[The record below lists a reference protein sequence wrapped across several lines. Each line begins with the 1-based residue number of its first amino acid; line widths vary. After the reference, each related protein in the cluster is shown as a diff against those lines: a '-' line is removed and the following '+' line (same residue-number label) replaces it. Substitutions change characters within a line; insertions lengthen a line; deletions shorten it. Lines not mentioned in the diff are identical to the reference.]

1 MQSRY
6 DMPRQRYRHN
16 KKVEVRKVEGSLTA
30 FRLLA
35 CLVLLGFTILMRLFL
50 PGATSTLQ
58 DALLP
63 HMETNRDY
71 HAVIATLGE
80 TLSSEEPFFGVLDGL
95 YVLAFGSARDSDS
108 VYVANYPQN
117 PYPEMPDEG
126 TIVMEVAPPPIE
138 EVFPA
143 IVFPDGIAQARDEE
157 EYPEERE
164 TPEAVAVFHARQESF
179 ASFALPENVSLSYQA
194 LPFAHQSP
202 ITGFVSSSFGF
213 RNHPIAR
220 EVRFHFGTDI
230 GVYTGTPFYAFA
242 DAYVVSARNDEG
254 WGKNILLY
262 HGDGIYTRYAHAHVL
277 YVSAGQRV
285 EKGETIGRA
294 GQSGAATGP
303 HLHFELIVD
312 GLFRNPE
319 FYLDF
324 IS

>member
-6 DMPRQRYRHN
+6 DMPRQRYPH
-16 KKVEVRKVEGSLTA
+16 KRKEKNRRMDGSLTA
-30 FRLLA
+30 FRLFA
-35 CLVLLGFTILMRLFL
+35 CLVLLGFTMLMRLFL
-50 PGATSTLQ
+50 PGATSVLQ
-58 DALLP
+58 DAVLP
-63 HMETNRDY
+63 RMETNMDY

-80 TLSSEEPFFGVLDGL
+80 TLSSEEPFFGVLEGL
-95 YVLAFGSARDSDS
+95 YILAFGSERDNDS
-108 VYVANYPQN
+108 VYVVNYPEET
-117 PYPEMPDEG
+117 YPDIPSEDILP
-126 TIVMEVAPPPIE
+126 MEINLPPIE

-143 IVFPDGIAQARDEE
+143 IALPDGIPQPREE
-157 EYPEERE
+157 GDIPEERE
-164 TPEAVAVFHARQESF
+164 TPEAVAVFHAQQEGF
-179 ASFALPENVSLSYQA
+179 ANFALPENVSLSYQA

-230 GVYTGTPFYAFA
+230 GAYTGTPFYAFA
-242 DAYVVSARNDEG
+242 DGYVVSASSDEG
-254 WGKNILLY
+254 WGNNIVLY
-262 HGDGIYTRYAHAHVL
+262 HGDGIYTRYAHAHTL

-324 IS
+324 VS